1 MTQSNIESSTTS
13 KMTGYYYAHP
23 ASPTIS
29 VLMDPDEDVQE
40 YMESQGWVLVE
51 TRVHWIH

>member
-1 MTQSNIESSTTS
+1 MNTESSITS

-23 ASPTIS
+23 NSPTMS
-29 VLMDPDEDVQE
+29 VLMDPDDDVKE
-40 YMESQGWVLVE
+40 YMEEQGWALVE